1 MMAGMYRH
9 QGCGSDL
16 YDAGPDLDPDTT
28 FYFDADPDP
37 DPTPSFEHVFYTI
50 FLLYSQQCQFTLFIF
65 LVRTLGVIILTIYK
79 YIEIFFAFG

>member
-1 MMAGMYRH
+1 MYRH

-37 DPTPSFEHVFYTI
+37 NPTPSFKHVFYTI
-50 FLLYSQQCQFTLFIF
+50 FLLYSQQCQFTSFYLS
-65 LVRTLGVIILTIYK
+65 RQILRCPNSHYLEV
-79 YIEIFFAFG
+79 Y

>member
-16 YDAGPDLDPDTT
+16 YDAGPDLDPDTS

-37 DPTPSFEHVFYTI
+37 DPTPSFKHVCT
-50 FLLYSQQCQFTLFIF
+50 Q
-65 LVRTLGVIILTIYK
+65 
-79 YIEIFFAFG
+79 